1 MDVLFIHGLR
11 LDTEIG
17 VYEWEKNVKQPISLD
32 IEMNT
37 DASTPA
43 LTDALK
49 DALDYQKITDRVT
62 EFIDSKHFH
71 LVETVAESVATLIQ
85 QEYGVRWVKVSVS
98 KLSAIKTVDSVGVVI
113 ERGTRS

>member
-32 IEMNT
+32 IEVNT

-43 LTDALK
+43 QSDELK
-49 DALDYQKITDRVT
+49 DALDYQKISDRVT
-62 EFIDSKHFH
+62 EFIDSQHFH
-71 LVETVAESVATLIQ
+71 LVETVAEKVATLLFD
-85 QEYGVRWVKVSVS
+85 EFGVSWARVKVS
-98 KLSAIKTVDSVGVVI
+98 KLSAIKTVDSVGVMI
-113 ERGTRS
+113 ERGKR